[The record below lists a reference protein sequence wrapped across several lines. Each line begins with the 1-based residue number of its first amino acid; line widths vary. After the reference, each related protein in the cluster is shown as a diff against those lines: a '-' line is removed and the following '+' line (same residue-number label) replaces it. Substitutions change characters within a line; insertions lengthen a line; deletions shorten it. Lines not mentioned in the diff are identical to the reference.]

1 MCVFCLDIS
10 ISDALF
16 NGVDSYMTFLPVYI
30 KRETHIITQ
39 IKPGTSSGLIF
50 YASQHYHTIAGDF
63 LALVLEEGY
72 PELRFNLGSGLINVR
87 SDLKLEIGNTRFLV
101 TGVDGFVLFIFD
113 YSVCW
118 SSIQMEPIH
127 VMIHPFLK
135 PTSAKQFIVYCC

>member
-1 MCVFCLDIS
+1 MCFFCLDIS

-30 KRETHIITQ
+30 KRETNITTQ

-72 PELRFNLGSGLINVR
+72 PELRFNLGSGLISVR
-87 SDLKLEIGNTRFLV
+87 SDLKLEIGILAVLV
-101 TGVDGFVLFIFD
+101 LMVSCLLFFTI
-113 YSVCW
+113 
-118 SSIQMEPIH
+118 
-127 VMIHPFLK
+127 K
-135 PTSAKQFIVYCC
+135 